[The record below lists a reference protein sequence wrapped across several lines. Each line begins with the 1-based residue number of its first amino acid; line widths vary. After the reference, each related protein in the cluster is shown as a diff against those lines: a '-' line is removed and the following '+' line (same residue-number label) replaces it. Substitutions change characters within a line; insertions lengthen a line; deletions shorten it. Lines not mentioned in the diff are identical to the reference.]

1 MISVAIIGCGNM
13 GGTHARNLAK
23 RSDVRIR
30 GYADPRTEAAAA
42 LREECGGEVVV
53 AEPERLLDDREVD
66 LVFLCTHH
74 HLHEPLCVAA
84 AQAGKHVFVEKPLA
98 LTIEACE
105 AVQHAVEAAGTKL
118 MVGFQARFSPFVET
132 MKELIPHPMVTVG
145 QLVDPR
151 WGDASW
157 ANDPVEGGGNVLSQG
172 CHLFDM
178 MYWLN
183 ESEPTLI
190 HAEGGN
196 FHHPQLPI
204 TDGIVA
210 TLRFANGA
218 VGSVINGDFG
228 APALAGKAFYE
239 LFGGDR
245 TVTLSGYYNEPVLHG
260 WKTEVER
267 MTMADLPPGL
277 RDYGSAHG
285 YPQMV
290 EAMITW
296 VAEGI
301 EPRQA
306 AKVRDGVRATAI
318 GVKAIESI
326 RTGQPQNL

>member
-1 MISVAIIGCGNM
+1 MVSVGIVGCGGM
-13 GGTHARNLAK
+13 GRTHTRNLAK
-23 RSDVRIR
+23 LPGVRIR
-30 GYADPRTEAAAA
+30 GYADPRLEAARA
-42 LREECGGEVVV
+42 LQQECGGEIV
-53 AEPERLLDDREVD
+53 AAEAERLLEDREVD
-66 LVFLCTHH
+66 LVFICTHH

-105 AVQHAVEAAGTKL
+105 AVRQAVESAGTKL
-118 MVGFQARFSPFVET
+118 MVGFQARFSPFVDT
-132 MKELIPHPMVTVG
+132 MKELVPRPMVTVG

-151 WGDASW
+151 WADSSW

-183 ESEPTLI
+183 ESEPVMI

-196 FHHPQLPI
+196 LHHPGLAI
-204 TDGIVA
+204 NDGVVA
-210 TLRFANGA
+210 TLRYANGA
-218 VGSVINGDFG
+218 IGSVINGDFG

-245 TVTLSGYYNEPVLHG
+245 TVTLARYYDKPELYG
-260 WKTEVER
+260 WNTGIER
-267 MTMADLPPGL
+267 MTIDDLPPGL
-277 RDYGSAHG
+277 RDHGGAHG

-290 EAMITW
+290 NALIAW
-296 VAEGI
+296 VADGL

-306 AKVRDGVRATAI
+306 AKARDGVRATALGI
-318 GVKAIESI
+318 KAFESI
-326 RTGQPQNL
+326 RTGQAQAL